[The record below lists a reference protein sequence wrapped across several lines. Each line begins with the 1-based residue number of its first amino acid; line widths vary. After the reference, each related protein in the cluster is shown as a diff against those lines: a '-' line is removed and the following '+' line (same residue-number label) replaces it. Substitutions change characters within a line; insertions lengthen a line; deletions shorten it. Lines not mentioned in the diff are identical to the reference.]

1 MRFYYTLILLLSVL
15 QSYAFSAGGLNYSI
29 SEGQATVTGA
39 VDKNL
44 TTIVIPAT
52 VTYGGKTYEVT
63 TVGRDAFHN
72 CVNAT
77 TLIIED
83 SDTPIKSVWYKDSNG
98 WQVQSLPFKNSPLTD
113 VYVGRNT
120 SVYYTNSIAFEL
132 PLTNSG
138 TEVNVTFSGKANQI
152 NMTTFRDVNL
162 ASITLGG
169 SIQNVYK
176 STFSG
181 QTNLRKV
188 VLEAAD
194 TDLNFAEGDA
204 FPDCPLDS
212 VIAYRACAKQRANSA
227 ANGFYNNE
235 KIRHIVCGS
244 PVVNRQTFYCKSIES
259 FRILPSCRRIET
271 QAIGNPWS
279 NIKNIFIDDCEQPLE
294 GEFTYDL
301 LDSLYIG
308 REMPT
313 DFSRSFRAKKIQTG
327 PLLTSIADFLFYGH
341 NEAEVINLHENVQ
354 SIGERSFYDCDNLTS
369 MHLPESISNI
379 GKEAFCGCSKL
390 ESINIPS
397 SLTAI
402 PESMLEGCKMLH
414 GSLII
419 RPHIKSIGRRA
430 FNDCGFSE
438 LIIEDS
444 DETLSFLETSPI
456 YGTKFDY
463 VYFGRQPV
471 KNSSG
476 YSVLHGEIDTL
487 ELGPNVKDIIYN
499 FGIGDGKVKHLIL
512 SENISKIRHFMFSGC
527 SNLQT
532 ITCKNALPAVTEGTD
547 DPRLSAE
554 NFANVVVT
562 VPVGAKRAYQADK
575 TWGKFRHIRCDEYII
590 RSSYDSE
597 MGSVTLNGENTA
609 EIRIKEGA
617 SLRLVA
623 DPAPE
628 YVFESIA
635 VDGIP
640 AQAVAGVYEIPEVND
655 DHDISV
661 VFDKYH
667 TGLEEV
673 PDNVPIISVSAGN
686 LTVTGCANGCSVYDI
701 NGWVVYSG
709 QGSFS
714 ITLPSGIYILRDGAR
729 VEKLVI

>member
-212 VIAYRACAKQRANSA
+212 VIAYRACAKQSENGA
-227 ANGFYNNE
+227 AHGFYQNE
-235 KIRHIVCGS
+235 NVKYVVCGS
-244 PVVNRQTFYCKSIES
+244 PILRNNTFYCPNIES
-259 FRILPSCRRIET
+259 VRILSTCLRIEQ
-271 QAIGNPWS
+271 QAIGNTDS
-279 NIKNIFIDDCEQPLE
+279 NIKEVIIEDCEQALE
-294 GEFTYDL
+294 GGFPHDL

-313 DFSRSFRAKKIQTG
+313 DFRRSFRAKKIQTG
-327 PLLTSIADFLFYGH
+327 PLLTKIADLLFYFH
-341 NEAEVINLHENVQ
+341 DETVEVNIHENVQ
-354 SIGERSFYDCDNLTS
+354 SIGERAFYGCKNLTS
-369 MHLPESISNI
+369 MHLPESVAKI
-379 GKEAFCGCSKL
+379 GKEAFCGCAKL
-390 ESINIPS
+390 EYINIPS
-397 SLTAI
+397 SLTTI
-402 PESMLEGCKMLH
+402 PESMLEGCKMLQ
-414 GSLII
+414 GPLII
-419 RPHIKSIGRRA
+419 RPNIKTIGADA
-430 FNDCGFSE
+430 FDDCSFSR

-444 DETLSFLETSPI
+444 DEALSFGITSPI
-456 YGTKFDY
+456 SGSKFDY

-476 YSVLHGEIDTL
+476 YSVLSGDIDTL
-487 ELGPNVKDIIYN
+487 SLGSNVKEIIKN
-499 FGIGDGKVKHLIL
+499 FGIGESQVKHLIL
-512 SENISKIRHFMFSGC
+512 SENISKIRHYMFSGC

-640 AQAVAGVYEIPEVND
+640 TQAVAGVFEIPEVND

-673 PDNVPIISVSAGN
+673 PNNVPTIAVSAGN
-686 LTVTGCANGCSVYDI
+686 LTVTGFANGCSVYDI
-701 NGWVVYSG
+701 NGRVVYSG
-709 QGSFS
+709 PGSFS
-714 ITLPSGIYILRDGAR
+714 ITLPSGIYILRYGVR
-729 VEKLVI
+729 MEKLVI